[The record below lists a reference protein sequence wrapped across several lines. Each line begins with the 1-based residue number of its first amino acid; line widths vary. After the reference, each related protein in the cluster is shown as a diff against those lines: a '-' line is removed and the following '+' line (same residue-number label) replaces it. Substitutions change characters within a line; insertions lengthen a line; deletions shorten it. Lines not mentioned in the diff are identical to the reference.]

1 MTVVTDYT
9 VLLKNAHE
17 TELPDIITD
26 TTWFIAIRKKI
37 KFPGI
42 FLVCF
47 LHIFPDLLTS
57 VDFAK
62 QKFNKLIQ

>member
-1 MTVVTDYT
+1 MPVVTDYT
-9 VLLKNAHE
+9 LLLKNAHE

-26 TTWFIAIRKKI
+26 VTWFIAIRKKR

-47 LHIFPDLLTS
+47 LHIFPDLLTG
-57 VDFAK
+57 VDFPK